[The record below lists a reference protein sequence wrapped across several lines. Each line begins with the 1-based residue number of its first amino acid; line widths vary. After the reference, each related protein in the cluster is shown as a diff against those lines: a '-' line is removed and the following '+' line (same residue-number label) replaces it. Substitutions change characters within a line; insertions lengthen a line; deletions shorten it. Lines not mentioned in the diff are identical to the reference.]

1 MSRTSSSG
9 SRLRFFTADDA
20 LEIDHASSSTITA
33 NLLSSPISQERLP
46 PFSRKR
52 RRRPSIVNSLE
63 NDDCNR
69 ARSVIKLEHLGERG
83 GKLICL
89 IQFVAFVISISLIS
103 VGYYF
108 SERSLAMEGDRTG
121 KKCDEFYT
129 PASSFSSSYSSTQ
142 PPLLSSC
149 MTIIS
154 GEDDSSVSTFSST
167 MTNLGSVLGRIDLH
181 VAFPNGTSYGI
192 DDSTTYAPDGTTIML
207 NYDLVLAGCGKKPST
222 KCEEEDW
229 LKVLEITDAT
239 TFVNEGED
247 SLGYS
252 YDHSRFFSVFQNQE
266 NIINHGWVSSYKL
279 QVTLYNNT
287 KLLSP
292 DTNQLFFIF
301 GYDDIQTLTFEKALR
316 VVFFVLNLSVLLYWL
331 YKNNVSPS
339 TRSDFKMW
347 VEEKKWITFL
357 LVGTVSGEAT
367 YTKNLLS
374 TKRDVSPLVATQVL
388 FQNPILIIA
397 QFNEAPSLGLALAT
411 KCNQLFAF
419 GVLSWVFLL
428 FSDGMAFHSKT
439 PFQFYFPKTLLILV
453 YLCATLSFELLS
465 APIFVSTK
473 SRSPLLSTY
482 NWSKDLR

>member
-1 MSRTSSSG
+1 M
-9 SRLRFFTADDA
+9 
-20 LEIDHASSSTITA
+20 
-33 NLLSSPISQERLP
+33 RLP
-46 PFSRKR
+46 PFSQSRR

-63 NDDCNR
+63 NDDCDR

-89 IQFVAFVISISLIS
+89 LQLVVFVISISLIS

-108 SERSLAMEGDRTG
+108 SERSLDLKGNRVGEE
-121 KKCDEFYT
+121 CDVFYS
-129 PASSFSSSYSSTQ
+129 PASFSSQ

-149 MTIIS
+149 MTTVES
-154 GEDDSSVSTFSST
+154 VEGASSVSTFSST
-167 MTNLGSVLGRIDLH
+167 MTNLGSVLGRIDFY
-181 VAFPNGTSYGI
+181 VAFPNGTSYGV
-192 DDSTTYAPDGTTIML
+192 DDSTMYAPDETTIKL
-207 NYDLVLAGCGKKPST
+207 GYDLLLVGCGKKPST
-222 KCEEEDW
+222 KCEADDW

-239 TFVNEGED
+239 TFINEGED
-247 SLGYS
+247 SLGYPH
-252 YDHSRFFSVFQNQE
+252 DHARFFSAFQNQE

-292 DTNQLFFIF
+292 ETNQLFFDF
-301 GYDDIQTLTFEKALR
+301 GYDDIQTLAFEKELR

-357 LVGTVSGEAT
+357 LIGT
-367 YTKNLLS
+367 
-374 TKRDVSPLVATQVL
+374 VL
-388 FQNPILIIA
+388 FQNPLLIIA

-411 KCNQLFAF
+411 KCNQLFAY
-419 GVLSWVFLL
+419 GILCWVFLL

-439 PFQFYFPKTLLILV
+439 PFQFYFPKTLLILI
-453 YLCATLSFELLS
+453 YLGATVSFELLS
-465 APIFVSTK
+465 APIFFSTK

-482 NWSKDLR
+482 NWSNELR